1 MTTML
6 QKAVERAL
14 ALPEKEQDALAAIL
28 VQEME
33 SETRWEKALADSQ
46 DALAELAR
54 EATDEFKSGIVR
66 PFDTDSL

>member
-1 MTTML
+1 ML